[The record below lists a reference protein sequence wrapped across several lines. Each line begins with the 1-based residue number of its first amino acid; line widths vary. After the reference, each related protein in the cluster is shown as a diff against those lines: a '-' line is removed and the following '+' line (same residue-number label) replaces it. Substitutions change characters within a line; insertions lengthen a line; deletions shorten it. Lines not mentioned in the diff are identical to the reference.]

1 MKIIYILCFLSLSN
15 VLIAQVTKENYQ
27 FFKLEKF
34 KSLGA
39 QFSKDIDATIE
50 KDTLA
55 WKYQLGATEYA
66 KSSYYQE
73 ALTTWDKNG
82 GGFKKLTVEDSLFIK
97 KFNPKNAKEYI
108 IKRSKKEQIIIINE
122 AHHNA
127 RHRVFTASLLKELYK
142 NGYRFFGL
150 EALSDT
156 LINERK
162 FPTLKT
168 GYYVKEPQMANLIR
182 EALQIG
188 FTLFEYEAAEGK
200 NDKDREIEEAEN
212 IKKIIDENPNSKF
225 LIHCGYD
232 HVIEGMP
239 KVKRWEKA
247 MAGRLKEITNRNPFT
262 IDQVT
267 YSEKSDLKFTNP
279 VIELINNIS
288 SVVLIDEKGS
298 LFNGLSNKEQ
308 VDCQI
313 IHPITKYYNNR
324 PDWLSLSKE
333 SKKYSISKSK
343 IKEYPVLALA
353 YKENEYEHE
362 GIPVDIVEIK
372 NANQIPNLIV
382 RNGNY
387 QIIIKDKNYKIIN
400 RYSVKIK

>member
-1 MKIIYILCFLSLSN
+1 MVFRGVILKVIKVKVIYILCLLSLNN
-15 VLIAQVTKENYQ
+15 VLIAQVAKEKY
-27 FFKLEKF
+27 
-34 KSLGA
+34 
-39 QFSKDIDATIE
+39 QFSKDINVAIE

-66 KSSYYQE
+66 TSGYYLE

-97 KFNPKNAKEYI
+97 KCKPKSAKEYI
-108 IKRSKKEQIIIINE
+108 IERSKDEQIIIINE

-127 RHRVFTASLLKELYK
+127 RHRVFTSSLLKELYE

-156 LINERK
+156 LINDRK
-162 FPTLKT
+162 FPTIKS

-200 NDKDREIEEAEN
+200 NGKEREIEQAEN

-232 HVIEGMP
+232 HVIEGAP
-239 KVKRWEKA
+239 KIKRWEKA

-267 YSEKSDLKFTNP
+267 YTEKGDLKFTNP
-279 VIELINNIS
+279 VIELVNSTS
-288 SVVLIDEKGS
+288 SVVLIDEDGN

-313 IHPITKYYNNR
+313 IHPITKYSNNR
-324 PDWLSLSKE
+324 PDWLSLDKE
-333 SKKYSISKSK
+333 RKKYSIPKSK
-343 IKEYPVLALA
+343 IKEYPALFLA
-353 YKENEYEHE
+353 YKYNEYEHDA
-362 GIPVDIVEIK
+362 IPVDILEIT
-372 NANQIPNLIV
+372 NIDQIPELILPP
-382 RNGNY
+382 GKY
-387 QIIIKDKNYKIIN
+387 QIIIKNKNYKIVN
-400 RYSVKIK
+400 HYSVKIK

>member
-27 FFKLEKF
+27 F
-34 KSLGA
+34 
-39 QFSKDIDATIE
+39 SKDIDATIE

-66 KSSYYQE
+66 TSGYYHD

-97 KFNPKNAKEYI
+97 KFNPKSAKEYI
-108 IKRSKKEQIIIINE
+108 IERSKEEQIIIINE

-127 RHRVFTASLLKELYK
+127 RHRVFTASLLKELYE

-156 LINERK
+156 LINDRK

-188 FTLFEYEAAEGK
+188 FTLFEYEATEGK
-200 NDKDREIEEAEN
+200 NGKEREIEQAEN
-212 IKKIIDENPNSKF
+212 IKKIIDKNPNSKF

-232 HVIEGMP
+232 HVIEGTP
-239 KVKRWEKA
+239 KIKRWEKA

-279 VIELINNIS
+279 VIELVNNTS

-298 LFNGLSNKEQ
+298 LFNGLSNAEQ

-333 SKKYSISKSK
+333 RKKYSIPKSK

-353 YKENEYEHE
+353 YKDNEYEHE

-382 RNGNY
+382 QNGNY
-387 QIIIKDKNYKIIN
+387 QIIIKDKNYKIVN
-400 RYSVKIK
+400 HYSVKIK